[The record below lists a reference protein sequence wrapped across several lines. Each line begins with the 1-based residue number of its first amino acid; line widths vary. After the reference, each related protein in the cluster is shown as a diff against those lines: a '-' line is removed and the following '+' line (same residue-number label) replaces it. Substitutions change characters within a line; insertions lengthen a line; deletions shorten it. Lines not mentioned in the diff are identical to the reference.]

1 MGDASDHS
9 FSGGAGHLS
18 SCGYA
23 VAESLDEQTTIR
35 IEHDLNDAR
44 VFERDAQMI
53 SQCVLQLADETW
65 E

>member
-1 MGDASDHS
+1 MGNAPDHG
-9 FSGGAGHLS
+9 FGGRACHLS
-18 SCGYA
+18 SCGHA